1 MYEKNIFALFSR
13 GHVYALNTNLPEGFL
28 CFVGGNLIFRPSI
41 PEKTNLQKFA
51 EVIDPESLKVGG

>member
-28 CFVGGNLIFRPSI
+28 CFVDGNLIFRPSI
-41 PEKTNLQKFA
+41 PEKIKFA
-51 EVIDPESLKVGG
+51 EVIDTESLKVGG